1 MGDGGLSVGSAWLAH
16 HEVTKKYPQ
25 KPKTMYLGY
34 NISKKNLYPYKIFG
48 LKNMN

>member
-16 HEVTKKYPQ
+16 HEITKKYPH

-34 NISKKNLYPYKIFG
+34 KISKQNFYPSEDFWFKT
-48 LKNMN
+48 